1 MFTGIIEEVGRIR
14 SIARSGA
21 GAGIVIEAKKVLE
34 DVKLGDSIA
43 TNGVCLTVNQFDR
56 ASFRVDVMAE
66 TMRRSNLRNVIV
78 GSRVNLERAVAVGDR
93 LGGHIVSGHIDD
105 IGTIRQREKEDNAV
119 WLTIE
124 PPPELMKYI
133 VLKGSVTIDGV
144 SLTVAYVDS
153 RVLKVSIIPHTR
165 DETTLLDKAI
175 GEIVNI
181 ECDVVAKYIERL
193 INFNAQSTVVK
204 NDLSADF
211 LARHGFIK

>member
-1 MFTGIIEEVGRIR
+1 
-14 SIARSGA
+14 
-21 GAGIVIEAKKVLE
+21 
-34 DVKLGDSIA
+34 
-43 TNGVCLTVNQFDR
+43 
-56 ASFRVDVMAE
+56 
-66 TMRRSNLRNVIV
+66 
-78 GSRVNLERAVAVGDR
+78 VA
-93 LGGHIVSGHIDD
+93 H
-105 IGTIRQREKEDNAV
+105 
-119 WLTIE
+119 
-124 PPPELMKYI
+124 
-133 VLKGSVTIDGV
+133 
-144 SLTVAYVDS
+144 VDS